1 MDKEEILSYVE
12 RFVKKR
18 GYKTMPYMTFMTMD
32 MPQADFAVYKD
43 DMRLGTV
50 TFRDNKIELEAWSR
64 PTRQHYY
71 FNPHDP
77 NSLPNLVEQIKA
89 TFIALRG
96 IDG

>member
-18 GYKTMPYMTFMTMD
+18 GYVTMPYATLMTMHGGSS
-32 MPQADFAVYKD
+32 DFAVYKD
-43 DMRLGTV
+43 NIRLGTV
-50 TFRDNKIELEAWSR
+50 TFRDNKIELEAWFR
-64 PTRQHYY
+64 PRRQHYF

-89 TFIALRG
+89 TFIAIRG
-96 IDG
+96 I